1 MWVVTFV
8 LGYISSHRVFI
19 SICSSAQSVGIYV
32 VFSVLLLFPGCTTT
46 EEMMLTFY
54 AFRECRV
61 SHAVVWARRPE
72 QQTMLSAVRCF
83 LKFALN
89 RASYIHT
96 NTRKTTLGWKM
107 MRPKRLLLY
116 IRTPPPTIAYFICLS
131 LFFFSFLQKMVYC
144 CFCIPI
150 VLAWKLHWDVT
161 NPHCPFT
168 DLTARKMQRS
178 EILT

>member
-1 MWVVTFV
+1 
-8 LGYISSHRVFI
+8 
-19 SICSSAQSVGIYV
+19 
-32 VFSVLLLFPGCTTT
+32 
-46 EEMMLTFY
+46 MLTFY

-116 IRTPPPTIAYFICLS
+116 IRTPPPHNCIFHLFEP
-131 LFFFSFLQKMVYC
+131 LFFLFSPEDGIL
-144 CFCIPI
+144 
-150 VLAWKLHWDVT
+150 LLLHPYSVGMEIALGRHKSSLPLYGFDSSKNAKERNTDVT
-161 NPHCPFT
+161 IFC
-168 DLTARKMQRS
+168 
-178 EILT
+178 